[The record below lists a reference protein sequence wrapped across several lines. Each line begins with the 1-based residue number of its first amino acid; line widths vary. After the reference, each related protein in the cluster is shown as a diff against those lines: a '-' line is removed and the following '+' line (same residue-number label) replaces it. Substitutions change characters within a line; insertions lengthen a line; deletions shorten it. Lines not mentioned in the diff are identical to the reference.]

1 MTFCQLPSV
10 NHLARF
16 IVFSAV
22 CSLFD
27 HHLPSLP
34 LLPHLFSRLC
44 LPYCTESAC
53 GFLPGPANVTPYNL
67 PYLHLDSSLAH
78 PSDTTLG
85 ELVPLNLLPFS
96 CHHRTFALCPFT
108 CPNSCQHNTRHE
120 GTQSQPPR
128 GLGTDTRPSFS
139 SSSAPRSIS
148 LPSIC
153 PSFCAGVLSSALCTY
168 PHNSFSPS
176 PLPSQSALF
185 FERPQLQDQTL
196 VLLSLPTDSESHANP
211 IFPDTLSA
219 TSNACCLPGRVLFPH
234 AWHS

>member
-34 LLPHLFSRLC
+34 SLPHLFSRLC

-85 ELVPLNLLPFS
+85 ELVPLNLLPFFV
-96 CHHRTFALCPFT
+96 TTELLPFALSLAPISANITPDMKALSLNLPEVWALIPAPLSLLHPHLVASLSHPSALLSVRVSCPVLCVHIRT
-108 CPNSCQHNTRHE
+108 TRFPLHH
-120 GTQSQPPR
+120 SHLNQPYSLR
-128 GLGTDTRPSFS
+128 GLS
-139 SSSAPRSIS
+139 SRTKP
-148 LPSIC
+148 
-153 PSFCAGVLSSALCTY
+153 
-168 PHNSFSPS
+168 
-176 PLPSQSALF
+176 
-185 FERPQLQDQTL
+185 
-196 VLLSLPTDSESHANP
+196 
-211 IFPDTLSA
+211 
-219 TSNACCLPGRVLFPH
+219 
-234 AWHS
+234 

>member
-1 MTFCQLPSV
+1 MTSWALFVHLFWFFIAYIAKELSYLSHVTFCQLPSV

-34 LLPHLFSRLC
+34 SLPHLFSRLC

-120 GTQSQPPR
+120 GTQSQPPEVWAPLIPAPLSLLHPHLVASLSHPSALLSVRVSCPVLCVHIRTTRFPLHHSHLNQPYSLR
-128 GLGTDTRPSFS
+128 GLS
-139 SSSAPRSIS
+139 SRTKP
-148 LPSIC
+148 
-153 PSFCAGVLSSALCTY
+153 
-168 PHNSFSPS
+168 
-176 PLPSQSALF
+176 
-185 FERPQLQDQTL
+185 
-196 VLLSLPTDSESHANP
+196 
-211 IFPDTLSA
+211 
-219 TSNACCLPGRVLFPH
+219 
-234 AWHS
+234 